1 MLLYWCTLGLK
12 KMSEAIIIIGPGAW
26 GQALAITCHRANPN
40 HPIIIIRK
48 ETQDITVDQI
58 APELNSIQQINHS
71 NQLSTVLK
79 AHTPVIIATPS
90 HAITDTLAALK
101 NLNHRGHVLCTAKGL
116 IDDEDTIYPHELYNK
131 MNTETQSFSY
141 LYGPTLADEVLENLP
156 TQALLA
162 STSKI
167 SQDFWQ
173 NQLHSD
179 HFQTLVCQDMR
190 GLAWCSVFK
199 NIVAILSGCMKA
211 CNLGYNAQALL
222 VTYATRELK
231 SLIKINQGCEKTAY
245 SLAGLGDIVLSATSG
260 QSRNFKYGHSI
271 VKQTV
276 PPKKLPEGI
285 INLKRLQQRIN
296 TLKSKKLTLFRL
308 AQDCIT
314 QPKHCREL
322 LIQWLRGQVSTTN

>member
-1 MLLYWCTLGLK
+1 MRQ
-12 KMSEAIIIIGPGAW
+12 SIIVIGPGAW
-26 GQALAITCHRANPN
+26 GQALAITCHRANPRQSI
-40 HPIIIIRK
+40 HIIGK
-48 ETQDITVDQI
+48 KGQDVTGEQI
-58 APELNSIQQINHS
+58 APEVNSIQQISYS
-71 NQLSTVLK
+71 NVLSSVLK
-79 AHTPVIIATPS
+79 VHTPVIIATPS
-90 HAITDTLAALK
+90 HAITDTLTALK
-101 NLNHRGHVLCTAKGL
+101 NLNHCGHILCTAKGL
-116 IDDEDTIYPHELYNK
+116 IDNDDVFYPHELYNK
-131 MNTETQSFSY
+131 MNPKTRSFSY

-162 STSKI
+162 STSKK

-173 NQLHSD
+173 NELHSD
-179 HFQTLVCQDMR
+179 HFQTLVSQDMR

-222 VTYATRELK
+222 VTHATRELK
-231 SLIKINQGCEKTAY
+231 SLIKDNQGCEKTAY

-285 INLKRLQQRIN
+285 LNLKRLQKRIHA
-296 TLKSKKLTLFRL
+296 LKSKKLTLFTL

-314 QPKHCREL
+314 QPKQCRAL
-322 LIQWLRGQVSTTN
+322 LIQWLKGQVSAAI